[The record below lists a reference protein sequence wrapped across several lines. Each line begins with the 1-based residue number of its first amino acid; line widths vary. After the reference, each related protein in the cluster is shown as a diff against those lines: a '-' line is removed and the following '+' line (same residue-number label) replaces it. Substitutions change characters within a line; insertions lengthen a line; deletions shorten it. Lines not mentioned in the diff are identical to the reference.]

1 MSYLF
6 LTFKLER
13 ESGMAAFVACTCIKH
28 STKILLIVNDL
39 MKYKIMLSE
48 CGVTYCI

>member
-13 ESGMAAFVACTCIKH
+13 ESGMAAFVACTCIK
-28 STKILLIVNDL
+28 TLLIVNDL